1 MISLF
6 VDTSYKSMYVALI
19 KDKQLMDYTN
29 LMAEANFSELLL
41 PSINSLLKKNNVD
54 VNDIDKIY
62 ATVGPGSF
70 TGMRIG
76 LTVCKMLAWS
86 LGKGIIP
93 ISSLEFM
100 ATTNVKT
107 KYVIPFIDA
116 RHDKVFGGVYDTN
129 LNIVIADAYTS
140 INDLKDKLDDSYTF
154 VSYDNFDLFNLI
166 KPEYDV
172 MRIINKHQ
180 NDNEISCHA
189 IKPNYLKR
197 TEAEESRL

>member
-6 VDTSYKSMYVALI
+6 VDKSMYVALI

-54 VNDIDKIY
+54 VNEIDKIY

-70 TGMRIG
+70 TGIRIG

>member
-6 VDTSYKSMYVALI
+6 VDTSYKSMYVSLI

-54 VNDIDKIY
+54 VNEIDKIY

-70 TGMRIG
+70 TGIRIG

-197 TEAEESRL
+197 TEAESRL

>member
-54 VNDIDKIY
+54 VNEIDKIY

-70 TGMRIG
+70 TGIRIG

-86 LGKGIIP
+86 LDKGIIP

-140 INDLKDKLDDSYTF
+140 INDLKDKLDDS
-154 VSYDNFDLFNLI
+154 
-166 KPEYDV
+166 
-172 MRIINKHQ
+172 
-180 NDNEISCHA
+180 
-189 IKPNYLKR
+189 
-197 TEAEESRL
+197 

>member
-70 TGMRIG
+70 TGIRIG

-116 RHDKVFGGVYDTN
+116 RHDKVFGGVYDIN

-154 VSYDNFDLFNLI
+154 VSYDNFDLSNLI
-166 KPEYDV
+166 KPKYDA

>member
-1 MISLF
+1 MKILAVS
-6 VDTSYKSMYVALI
+6 TSSSNASVCLLEDDKLI
-19 KDKQLMDYTN
+19 KELNICDTKTHSEKLMPLIQELFEETG
-29 LMAEANFSELLL
+29 FSL
-41 PSINSLLKKNNVD
+41 SD
-54 VNDIDKIY
+54 VGLIACDI
-62 ATVGPGSF
+62 GPGSF
-70 TGMRIG
+70 TGIRIG

-86 LGKGIIP
+86 LDKGIIP

-154 VSYDNFDLFNLI
+154 VSYDNFDLSNLI

>member
-54 VNDIDKIY
+54 VNEIDKIY

-70 TGMRIG
+70 TGIRIG

-189 IKPNYLKR
+189 IKSNYLKR

>member
-29 LMAEANFSELLL
+29 LIAEANFSELLL

-54 VNDIDKIY
+54 VNEIDKIY

-70 TGMRIG
+70 TGIRIG

-86 LGKGIIP
+86 LDKGIIP

-154 VSYDNFDLFNLI
+154 VSYDNFDLSNLI
-166 KPEYDV
+166 KPKYDV

>member
-1 MISLF
+1 
-6 VDTSYKSMYVALI
+6 
-19 KDKQLMDYTN
+19 
-29 LMAEANFSELLL
+29 MAEANFSELLL

-70 TGMRIG
+70 TGIRIG

-154 VSYDNFDLFNLI
+154 VSYDNFDLSNLI
-166 KPEYDV
+166 KPKYDV

>member
-70 TGMRIG
+70 TGIRIG

-116 RHDKVFGGVYDTN
+116 RHDKIFGGVYDTN

-140 INDLKDKLDDSYTF
+140 INDLKVKLDDSYTF
-154 VSYDNFDLFNLI
+154 VSYDNFDLSNLI
-166 KPEYDV
+166 KPKYDV

>member
-54 VNDIDKIY
+54 VNEIDKIY

-70 TGMRIG
+70 TGIRIG

-107 KYVIPFIDA
+107 KYVIPSIDA

>member
-54 VNDIDKIY
+54 VNEIDKIY

-70 TGMRIG
+70 TGIRIG

-180 NDNEISCHA
+180 NDKAKLFKEN
-189 IKPNYLKR
+189 
-197 TEAEESRL
+197 

>member
-41 PSINSLLKKNNVD
+41 PSINSLLKKNNVA

-70 TGMRIG
+70 TGIRIG

-107 KYVIPFIDA
+107 KYVISFIDA

>member
-54 VNDIDKIY
+54 VNEIDKIY

-70 TGMRIG
+70 TGIRIG

-86 LGKGIIP
+86 LDKGIIP

-154 VSYDNFDLFNLI
+154 VSYDNFDLSNLI
-166 KPEYDV
+166 KPKYDV